1 MKSKQSFPKTPSGIP
16 ILPDGVV
23 LVPTLGDAVAL
34 CGLASNHGY
43 VWPSEPG
50 IAPGPRL
57 YGKGMAYAIGMR
69 YDYTER
75 PAPVDE
81 KGRVRPKQGNLHRY
95 ITMHP
100 IGFNKENTKAV
111 TLEDY
116 LQSLNKKQ

>member
-1 MKSKQSFPKTPSGIP
+1 MRTLPKTLSHVPP
-16 ILPDGVV
+16 LPDGVI

-43 VWPSEPG
+43 KWPSEPG

-69 YDYTER
+69 YDYTDRRE
-75 PAPVDE
+75 PLDE
-81 KGRVRPKQGNLHRY
+81 QGRKRPKQGSQHRY

-100 IGFNKENTKAV
+100 IGFDKENTKAV
-111 TLEDY
+111 TLEKY
-116 LQSLNKKQ
+116 LTTITKKR